1 MGMSTDSASKTIL
14 LVDDDADFLAQLQLQ
29 LQAAG
34 FQVIAAESQQEA
46 EELLAETRPDLAVV
60 DLMMEHVDG
69 GFSLCYHIK
78 QRDPQIPVILVTGV
92 TAETGLEFDVATDDE
107 RAWIKADAWL
117 SKPVRFEQLQREM
130 ERLLKG

>member
-1 MGMSTDSASKTIL
+1 MAMTTDSASKTVL
-14 LVDDDADFLAQLQLQ
+14 LVDDDVDFRTQLQLQ

-34 FQVIAAESQQEA
+34 YTVIEAESQQEA
-46 EELLAETRPDLAVV
+46 EELLAGTRPDLAVV
-60 DLMMEHVDG
+60 DLMMEHMDG
-69 GFSLCYHIK
+69 GFALCYHIK
-78 QRDPQIPVILVTGV
+78 RKDPQIPVILVTGV

-117 SKPVRFEQLQREM
+117 SKPVRFEQLQREI